1 MAIPFCILGVYNM
14 ANGLKRIAEILPE
27 VWKDL
32 EEFNKRFDERERAN
46 ESTTTLRPGD
56 DGTTPTGS
64 IEHTKTS
71 NRRET
76 DEL

>member
-32 EEFNKRFDERERAN
+32 EELNKRFDERERAN
-46 ESTTTLRPGD
+46 ESATALRSSNDATTSTRGE
-56 DGTTPTGS
+56 S
-64 IEHTKTS
+64 K
-71 NRRET
+71 

>member
-46 ESTTTLRPGD
+46 VTTTVLRPGD
-56 DGTTPTGS
+56 DGTRITTTG
-64 IEHTKTS
+64 EK
-71 NRRET
+71 

>member
-1 MAIPFCILGVYNM
+1 MAISFCILGVYNM

-32 EEFNKRFDERERAN
+32 EELNKRFDERERAKN
-46 ESTTTLRPGD
+46 ESTTVLRPGD
-56 DGTTPTGS
+56 DATTSTRTTG
-64 IEHTKTS
+64 EK
-71 NRRET
+71 

>member
-32 EEFNKRFDERERAN
+32 EEFNKRISSFVKFN
-46 ESTTTLRPGD
+46 S
-56 DGTTPTGS
+56 S
-64 IEHTKTS
+64 
-71 NRRET
+71 
-76 DEL
+76 

>member
-1 MAIPFCILGVYNM
+1 M

-46 ESTTTLRPGD
+46 ESTTVLRPGND
-56 DGTTPTGS
+56 ATTSTTG
-64 IEHTKTS
+64 EK
-71 NRRET
+71 

>member
-1 MAIPFCILGVYNM
+1 MAIPFFILGIYNM

-32 EEFNKRFDERERAN
+32 EELNKRFDERERAN
-46 ESTTTLRPGD
+46 ESTTTLRPGND
-56 DGTTPTGS
+56 ATTSTRGES
-64 IEHTKTS
+64 K
-71 NRRET
+71 

>member
-1 MAIPFCILGVYNM
+1 MVVSFYILGVYNM
-14 ANGLKRIAEILPE
+14 ANGLKRIAEILPK

-46 ESTTTLRPGD
+46 ESTTVLRPGN
-56 DGTTPTGS
+56 DGTRITTTG
-64 IEHTKTS
+64 EK
-71 NRRET
+71 

>member
-1 MAIPFCILGVYNM
+1 M

-32 EEFNKRFDERERAN
+32 EELNKRFDERERAN
-46 ESTTTLRPGD
+46 ESATVLRPGD
-56 DGTTPTGS
+56 DGTRITTTG
-64 IEHTKTS
+64 EK
-71 NRRET
+71 

>member
-1 MAIPFCILGVYNM
+1 MDMAIPFCILGVYNM

-32 EEFNKRFDERERAN
+32 EELNKRFDERERLN
-46 ESTTTLRPGD
+46 ESTTTLRSSN
-56 DGTTPTGS
+56 DGTTSTRGKS
-64 IEHTKTS
+64 K
-71 NRRET
+71 

>member
-1 MAIPFCILGVYNM
+1 M
-14 ANGLKRIAEILPE
+14 ANHGLKRIAEILPK

-46 ESTTTLRPGD
+46 VTTTTLRPSD
-56 DGTTPTGS
+56 DATAPTRITTTG
-64 IEHTKTS
+64 EK
-71 NRRET
+71 

>member
-1 MAIPFCILGVYNM
+1 M
-14 ANGLKRIAEILPE
+14 ANGLKRIAEILPK

-46 ESTTTLRPGD
+46 ESTTVLRPGN
-56 DGTTPTGS
+56 DGTRITTTG
-64 IEHTKTS
+64 EK
-71 NRRET
+71 